1 MDDWCAVSDSLVWEV
16 SMSPLPHLLL
26 LDSPSLFSNFPLSSS
41 LAFKFS
47 TPSVCF
53 AIYLNLPLP
62 VSTKH
67 PAFLSQPFLCSLSV
81 KLEFPCLLKKTL
93 LLLFYMCFSHLPTC
107 VIFYHPS
114 CSVLSDWSVCLSLNQ
129 ADCLCAVHSR
139 YLTYHVL
146 CGMMCPIA
154 G

>member
-1 MDDWCAVSDSLVWEV
+1 M
-16 SMSPLPHLLL
+16 PPRLLL

-41 LAFKFS
+41 LAFSFS

-53 AIYLNLPLP
+53 PIYLHLPLP

-67 PAFLSQPFLCSLSV
+67 PAFLSQHFLFFLSEALISLPFYFYFYC
-81 KLEFPCLLKKTL
+81 F
-93 LLLFYMCFSHLPTC
+93 LLLFYMCSSHLPPC

-114 CSVLSDWSVCLSLNQ
+114 CSLLSDSSVCLSLNQ

-146 CGMMCPIA
+146 CGMMYPIA